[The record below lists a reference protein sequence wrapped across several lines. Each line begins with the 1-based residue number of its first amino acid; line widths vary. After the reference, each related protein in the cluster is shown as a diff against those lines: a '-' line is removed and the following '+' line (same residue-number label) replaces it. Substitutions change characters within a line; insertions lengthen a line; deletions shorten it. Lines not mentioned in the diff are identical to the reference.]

1 VRARPYL
8 VLATEPCQCSDA
20 GVWPTSHGGKYSQ
33 GDPGVTAPTGATT
46 AAAHHQRRPAS
57 LRQRWDSLAP
67 AFAPAVLI
75 VLLQL
80 IVFPA
85 PAGVVLR
92 GVIVGSLTALVALGM
107 ALVYRANRILNFAQG
122 DLGTVPTTLAV
133 LLIVSWGWH
142 YLLALVA
149 GLAASI
155 VLGGVVELAIIR
167 RFFRAPRLLL
177 TVATL
182 GLSQVLA
189 GAALLL
195 PRAFGERVLAS
206 RIEPPFS
213 FKFEVSPIIFNAND
227 VIALVVAP
235 IAIVGL
241 ALFLR
246 ATSAGIAIRAS
257 ADSADRASLLGVPV
271 QRLQTVVWA
280 IAGLLAYVAIFLRA
294 GIIGLPVGYAL
305 SFAVLLRSFAALMMG
320 RLTNLPAI
328 CASAVALGV
337 LELGVAWNNP
347 QKPSIIDPILAL
359 VVFIVLVARKRV
371 TTRAEASDASSW
383 QAADEVRPVPPELTH
398 LPEVRFVRRGG
409 ALVLAVVAVVLPHL
423 LGTAT
428 SLAVSAILI
437 YAILGISLVV
447 LTGWAG
453 QVSLGQIAFFGI
465 GAAVGGKATAEWG
478 LDLTLALALSAV
490 VGAVVAVIIGL
501 PALRVRGLYLAVT
514 TFAFALATTSYFLS
528 RQFFDWIPTSRVER
542 PELLGLI
549 DLDSPT
555 RIYYL
560 ALAGLGVV
568 VIAVRGV
575 RRSRTGRVLIALREN
590 ERAAAAFGVNP
601 TRAKLSAFAL
611 SGAIACFAGCIFVH
625 HQQAFGVQPYAPG
638 QNFAL
643 FTMVVIGGIGSVPG
657 ALLGA
662 SYFRGIDI
670 FLPPEWL
677 FLASGAGALFVLLV
691 VPGGLGGLLYRLR
704 DLYLRWV
711 ADRREIVVPS
721 LVADVRVEEPPV
733 LIEEQRQ
740 PEPAA
745 VPR

>member
-1 VRARPYL
+1 M
-8 VLATEPCQCSDA
+8 
-20 GVWPTSHGGKYSQ
+20 
-33 GDPGVTAPTGATT
+33 TAPAGGSTATAPSSGPRT
-46 AAAHHQRRPAS
+46 T
-57 LRQRWDSLAP
+57 LRQRWDALAP
-67 AFAPAVLI
+67 LYAPAVLI
-75 VLLQL
+75 VVLQQV
-80 IVFPA
+80 VFPA
-85 PAGVVLR
+85 PAGVVLQ
-92 GVIVGSLTALVALGM
+92 GVIVGGLTALVALGM

-122 DLGTVPTTLAV
+122 DLGAVPTTLAI
-133 LLIVSWGWH
+133 LLLTSWGWH
-142 YLLALVA
+142 YLLSLVA

-155 VLGGVVELAIIR
+155 VLGGVVELVVIR

-182 GLSQVLA
+182 GLSQLLA

-213 FKFEVSPIIFNAND
+213 LRFVVDPIVFNAND
-227 VIALVVAP
+227 VIALVAVPVA
-235 IAIVGL
+235 IGAL
-241 ALFLR
+241 AFFLR

-280 IAGLLAYVAIFLRA
+280 VAGLLAYVAIFLRTSV
-294 GIIGLPVGYAL
+294 IGLPVGFAL

-328 CASAVALGV
+328 CASAVALGL
-337 LELGVAWNNP
+337 LEQGVAWNTP
-347 QKPSIIDPILAL
+347 DKPLLIDPILAL
-359 VVFIVLVARKRV
+359 VVFVVLVARRRV

-383 QAADEVRPVPPELTH
+383 QVAEEVRPVPPELSRI
-398 LPEVRFVRRGG
+398 PEVRFVRWGAAALVAAV
-409 ALVLAVVAVVLPHL
+409 ALVLPHT

-428 SLAVSAILI
+428 SLDVSAILI
-437 YAILGISLVV
+437 YATLGVSLVV

-465 GAAVGGKATAEWG
+465 GAAIGGKATAEWG
-478 LDLTLALALSAV
+478 LDLTLALGISAIVGALVAV
-490 VGAVVAVIIGL
+490 VVGL

-514 TFAFALATTSYFLS
+514 TFAFSLATTAYFLN
-528 RQFFDWIPTSRVER
+528 RQFFDWIPTVRIER
-542 PELLGLI
+542 PELLGFI

-560 ALAGLGVV
+560 ALAGLLVV
-568 VIAVRGV
+568 FGAVRGV

-590 ERAAAAFGVNP
+590 ERAAAAFGVSP
-601 TRAKLSAFAL
+601 VRAKLSAFAL
-611 SGAIACFAGCIFVH
+611 SGAIAAFAGCIFVY
-625 HQQAFGVQPYAPG
+625 HQQSFGTQPYAPG

-643 FTMVVIGGIGSVPG
+643 FTMVVIGGVGSVPG

-662 SYFRGIDI
+662 GYLRGLDI
-670 FLPPEWL
+670 LLPPEWL
-677 FLASGAGALFVLLV
+677 FLASGVGALFVLMV
-691 VPGGLGGLLYRLR
+691 IPGGLGGLLYRLR
-704 DLYLRWV
+704 DLWLRWV
-711 ADRREIVVPS
+711 AGRHEIVVPS
-721 LVADVRVEEPPV
+721 LVADVRVVEEPEILEHPP
-733 LIEEQRQ
+733 ED
-740 PEPAA
+740 EPAM

>member
-1 VRARPYL
+1 
-8 VLATEPCQCSDA
+8 
-20 GVWPTSHGGKYSQ
+20 
-33 GDPGVTAPTGATT
+33 VTAPTGGTT
-46 AAAHHQRRPAS
+46 ATAHRRPSTS

-67 AFAPAVLI
+67 AYTPAVLI
-75 VLLQL
+75 VVLQL
-80 IVFPA
+80 VVFPA
-85 PAGVVLR
+85 PAGVVFQ
-92 GVIVGSLTALVALGM
+92 GVIVGGLTALVALGM

-122 DLGTVPTTLAV
+122 DLGTVPTTLAI
-133 LLIVSWGWH
+133 LLITSWGWH
-142 YLLALVA
+142 YLLALVT

-182 GLSQVLA
+182 GLSQLLA

-195 PRAFGERVLAS
+195 PRAFDERVLAA
-206 RIEPPFS
+206 RIEPPFD
-213 FKFEVSPIIFNAND
+213 FTFEISPIIFNANA

-235 IAIVGL
+235 LAIIGL
-241 ALFLR
+241 AFFLR

-280 IAGLLAYVAIFLRA
+280 IAGLLAFVAIFLRA
-294 GIIGLPVGYAL
+294 SIIGLPVGFAL

-337 LELGVAWNNP
+337 LEQGVTWNNSDNP
-347 QKPSIIDPILAL
+347 LIIDPILAL
-359 VVFIVLVARKRV
+359 VIVVVLVARKRV

-383 QAADEVRPVPPELTH
+383 QAADEVRPVPPELAP
-398 LPEVRFVRRGG
+398 LPEVRLVRLGG
-409 ALVLAVVAVVLPHL
+409 VLLLGLVALVLPHL

-428 SLAVSAILI
+428 SLDVSGIIIFAT
-437 YAILGISLVV
+437 LGISLVV

-478 LDLTLALALSAV
+478 LDLTLALAISAV
-490 VGAVVAVIIGL
+490 VGALVAVVIGL

-514 TFAFALATTSYFLS
+514 TFAFALATTSYFLN
-528 RQFFDWIPTSRVER
+528 RQFFDWIPTTRIER

-555 RIYYL
+555 RMYYL
-560 ALAGLGVV
+560 ALAGFLVV
-568 VIAVRGV
+568 VVAVRGV

-625 HQQAFGVQPYAPG
+625 HQQAFGSQPYAPG

-677 FLASGAGALFVLLV
+677 FLVSGAGALLVLLI

-704 DLYLRWV
+704 DQYLRWV
-711 ADRREIVVPS
+711 AGRRDLVVPS
-721 LVADVRVEEPPV
+721 LVADVRIEEPPV
-733 LIEEQRQ
+733 LTEEQ
-740 PEPAA
+740 PEPAPAA
-745 VPR
+745 VP

>member
-1 VRARPYL
+1 
-8 VLATEPCQCSDA
+8 
-20 GVWPTSHGGKYSQ
+20 
-33 GDPGVTAPTGATT
+33 VTALAGGSTAT
-46 AAAHHQRRPAS
+46 ASSASSSRPRTT
-57 LRQRWDSLAP
+57 LRQRWDALAP
-67 AFAPAVLI
+67 VYAPAVLI
-75 VLLQL
+75 VVLQQV
-80 IVFPA
+80 VFPA

-92 GVIVGSLTALVALGM
+92 GVIVGGLTALVALGM

-122 DLGTVPTTLAV
+122 DLGTVPTTLAI
-133 LLIVSWGWH
+133 LLITSWGWH
-142 YLLALVA
+142 YLISLVA

-155 VLGGVVELAIIR
+155 VLGGVVELVVIR

-182 GLSQVLA
+182 GLSQLLA

-206 RIEPPFS
+206 RIEAPFELR
-213 FKFEVSPIIFNAND
+213 FTVDPIIFNAND
-227 VIALVVAP
+227 VIALVAAP
-235 IAIVGL
+235 LAIAAL
-241 ALFLR
+241 AFFLR

-280 IAGLLAYVAIFLRA
+280 VAGVLAYVAIFLRA

-328 CASAVALGV
+328 CASAVALGI
-337 LELGVAWNNP
+337 LELGVAWDNP
-347 QKPSIIDPILAL
+347 QDPQLIDPILA
-359 VVFIVLVARKRV
+359 VVVVVALVARRRGAS
-371 TTRAEASDASSW
+371 RAEASDASSW
-383 QAADEVRPVPPELTH
+383 QVAEETRPVPPELARV
-398 LPEVRFVRRGG
+398 PEVRFVRLG
-409 ALVLAVVAVVLPHL
+409 AAALIGVVALALPHT

-428 SLAVSAILI
+428 SLDVSAILI
-437 YAILGISLVV
+437 YATLGVSLVV

-478 LDLTLALALSAV
+478 LDITLAFGIAAV
-490 VGAVVAVIIGL
+490 VGALVAVVVGL

-514 TFAFALATTSYFLS
+514 TFAFALATTSYFLN
-528 RQFFDWIPTSRVER
+528 RQFFDWIPTKRIER
-542 PELLGLI
+542 PEMLGFI

-560 ALAGLGVV
+560 ALAGLLLVFG
-568 VIAVRGV
+568 AVRGV

-590 ERAAAAFGVNP
+590 ERAAAAFGVSP
-601 TRAKLSAFAL
+601 VRAKLSAFAL
-611 SGAIACFAGCIFVH
+611 SGAIAAFAGCIFVH
-625 HQQAFGVQPYAPG
+625 HQQSFGTQPYAPG

-643 FTMVVIGGIGSVPG
+643 FTMVVIGGVGSVPG

-662 SYFRGIDI
+662 GYLRGIDI
-670 FLPPEWL
+670 VLPPEWL

-704 DLYLRWV
+704 DMWLRWV
-711 ADRREIVVPS
+711 AGRHEIVVPS
-721 LVADVRVEEPPV
+721 LVADVRVPEPEI
-733 LIEEQRQ
+733 L
-740 PEPAA
+740 EPAA
-745 VPR
+745 PGPDEPVVVP

>member
-1 VRARPYL
+1 M
-8 VLATEPCQCSDA
+8 
-20 GVWPTSHGGKYSQ
+20 
-33 GDPGVTAPTGATT
+33 TAPTGVT
-46 AAAHHQRRPAS
+46 AGAARRHRPAA
-57 LRQRWDSLAP
+57 LRQRWDTLAP

-75 VLLQL
+75 VVLQQV
-80 IVFPA
+80 VFPA

-133 LLIVSWGWH
+133 LLITSWGWH
-142 YLLALVA
+142 YLLSLVA

-155 VLGGVVELAIIR
+155 VLGGLVELVIIR
-167 RFFRAPRLLL
+167 RFFTAPRLLL

-182 GLSQVLA
+182 GLSQLLA

-195 PRAFGERVLAS
+195 PRAFGERVLAA
-206 RIEPPFS
+206 RIAPPFDLS
-213 FKFEVSPIIFNAND
+213 FEVSPIVFNAND

-235 IAIVGL
+235 LAIAAL

-246 ATSAGIAIRAS
+246 GTSAGIAIRAS
-257 ADSADRASLLGVPV
+257 ADSADRASLLGIPV
-271 QRLQTVVWA
+271 RRLQTVVWA

-294 GIIGLPVGYAL
+294 GIVGLPVGYAL
-305 SFAVLLRSFAALMMG
+305 SFAVLLRSLAALMMG

-337 LELGVAWNNP
+337 LELGVAWDNP
-347 QKPSIIDPILAL
+347 QEPGLIDPILAL
-359 VVFIVLVARKRV
+359 VVVLALVARRRG
-371 TTRAEASDASSW
+371 TSRAEASDASSW
-383 QAADEVRPVPPELTH
+383 QAADEVRPVPPELAG
-398 LPEVRFVRRGG
+398 LGEVRLVRWGG
-409 ALVLAVVAVVLPHL
+409 AALLAVVALALPHF

-428 SLAVSAILI
+428 SLDVSAILV
-437 YAILGISLVV
+437 YATLGVSLVV

-478 LDLTLALALSAV
+478 LDLVLALGISAV
-490 VGAVVAVIIGL
+490 VGALVAVVIGL

-514 TFAFALATTSYFLS
+514 TFAFALATTSYLLS
-528 RQFFDWIPTSRVER
+528 RQFFDWIPTARIER

-555 RIYYL
+555 RMYYL

-568 VIAVRGV
+568 VLAVRGV

-625 HQQAFGVQPYAPG
+625 HQQSFGTQPYAPG

-662 SYFRGIDI
+662 GYLRGIDI
-670 FLPPEWL
+670 VLPPEWL
-677 FLASGAGALFVLLV
+677 FLASGAGALFVLLA

-704 DLYLRWV
+704 DLWLRWV
-711 ADRREIVVPS
+711 AGRHHLVVPS
-721 LVADVRVEEPPV
+721 LVADVRVPEEPEILERPTAA
-733 LIEEQRQ
+733 

-745 VPR
+745 TGVAGQ